1 MKPWRYLLLSWHVHP
16 MKLSYFPL
24 HKSRAACGHSR
35 HLAMEEAEE
44 EEEEEGDDEATR
56 TRILLAADTY
66 ILSGYTRLTS

>member
-1 MKPWRYLLLSWHVHP
+1 
-16 MKLSYFPL
+16 
-24 HKSRAACGHSR
+24 
-35 HLAMEEAEE
+35 MEEAEE